1 MAFFKTAMKKSD
13 FIKMGVSKPSW
24 AWAILKSSFYSKF
37 SKAKYTKRTQEYE
50 KFTVQFEQVLSN
62 ASNASSDEIKS
73 IIQESSRLII
83 DRGKRTDLI
92 PIKYDASPELAI
104 LSYCIVRLRKPNIVV
119 ETGVARGITS
129 FFLLS
134 ALERNGKGRLYSI
147 DLPMMGKEE
156 VGILVPDNLKARW
169 ELVFGVGFR
178 EMKRLRKR
186 FNEIEM
192 FIHDSDHSYYGQKAE
207 YGVALKWLTNDGI
220 LISDDVGNDAFLEE
234 SESSGRHPMIL
245 AQEKSENIGI
255 LMGNPKLDPKES

>member
-1 MAFFKTAMKKSD
+1 MALFKTAMKKSD
-13 FIKMGVSKPSW
+13 FLKMGVSKPSW

-37 SKAKYTKRTQEYE
+37 SEEKYTKRLQEYG
-50 KFTVQFEQVLSN
+50 KFTVQFEQVLSK
-62 ASNASSDEIKS
+62 ASTASPEEIKD
-73 IIQESSRLII
+73 IIRESRQLII

-134 ALERNGKGRLYSI
+134 ALERNGRGRLVSI

-156 VGILVPDNLKARW
+156 VGILVPENLKARW
-169 ELVFGVGFR
+169 ELIFGVGFR

-186 FNEIEM
+186 IGDIDI

-207 YGVALKWLTNDGI
+207 YDVALKWLTKDGI
-220 LISDDVGNDAFLEE
+220 LISDDVGNDAFIEA
-234 SESSGRHPMIL
+234 SERCDCSPMVL
-245 AQEKSENIGI
+245 TQEKSNKIGI
-255 LMGNPKLDPKES
+255 LIRK

>member
-13 FIKMGVSKPSW
+13 FLKMGISKPSW
-24 AWAILKSSFYSKF
+24 AWAVLKSAFYSKF
-37 SKAKYTKRTQEYE
+37 SKAKYTRRVQEYGRYI
-50 KFTVQFEQVLSN
+50 VQFEQVLSN
-62 ASNASSDEIKS
+62 TSNVSLEEIKS
-73 IIQESSRLII
+73 IIQESRQLII

-147 DLPMMGKEE
+147 DLPMMGKGE

-169 ELVFGVGFR
+169 ELIFGVGFR

-186 FNEIEM
+186 INEIEI

-207 YGVALKWLTNDGI
+207 YGVALKWLAKDGI
-220 LISDDVGNDAFLEE
+220 LISDDVGNDAFLEA
-234 SESSGRHPMIL
+234 SEESGRYPMIL
-245 AQEKSENIGI
+245 PQEKSENIGI
-255 LMGNPKLDPKES
+255 LIGNPKQ